1 MMATGLQIALEDGT
15 VRIIRLKGEL
25 DLDTANRSRES
36 LESAVSTTA
45 TSTIIVDL
53 SELTFCDS
61 SGIRALLA
69 LHRLA
74 ADAGHEFRVREPT
87 RAVAQVLNLTGADR
101 LLLARDDGATS

>member
-1 MMATGLQIALEDGT
+1 MATGLQIALEDGT
-15 VRIIRLKGEL
+15 VRVIRLTGEL
-25 DLDTANRSRES
+25 DLDTADRSRGS
-36 LESAVSTTA
+36 LESAVATA
-45 TSTIIVDL
+45 ASPTIVVDL

-74 ADAGHEFRVREPT
+74 ADAGRDLRVREPT

-101 LLLARDDGATS
+101 LLLAGDDGATS